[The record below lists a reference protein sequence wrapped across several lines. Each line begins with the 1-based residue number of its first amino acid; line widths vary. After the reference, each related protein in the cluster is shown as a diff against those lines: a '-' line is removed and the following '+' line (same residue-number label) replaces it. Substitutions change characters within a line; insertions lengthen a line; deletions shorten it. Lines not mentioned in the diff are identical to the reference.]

1 LQLVFNALKKA
12 FTSAPILKHWNPNTP
27 IILETNTSDIALVA
41 ILSIHT
47 EGDIYPIAFHLR
59 SFQGA
64 KLNYNV
70 YDKELLAIM
79 ESFKK

>member
-47 EGDIYPIAFHLR
+47 EGDIYPIAFYLR

-64 KLNYNV
+64 ELNYNV